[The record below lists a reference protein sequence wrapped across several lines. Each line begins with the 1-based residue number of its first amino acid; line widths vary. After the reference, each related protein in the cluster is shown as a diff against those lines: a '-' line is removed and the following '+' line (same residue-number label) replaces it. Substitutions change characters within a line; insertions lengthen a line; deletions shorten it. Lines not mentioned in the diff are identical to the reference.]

1 MVWGYLVFKISTE
14 QDLRETGG
22 DLISSVSCWYIPS
35 EGLSVVQYLLS
46 VIFFNLS
53 FVAYFLDL
61 ENLIVDYLSRSNT
74 QQFVTCY
81 RDLLESPYFLF

>member
-35 EGLSVVQYLLS
+35 EVLSVVQYLLS
-46 VIFFNLS
+46 VIFYLFFMDS
-53 FVAYFLDL
+53 FFDL
-61 ENLIVDYLSRSNT
+61 GDLIVDYLSGSNT

-81 RDLLESPYFLF
+81 KDFVL